1 MNIKSNILFRIYL
14 IGALCC
20 LFGIA
25 VLGKV
30 YQIQNDKVHNWKR
43 LADSL
48 TTNVFDI
55 PAERGNIYS
64 ADDKLLATSVPYF
77 ELHIDFAS
85 KAMKDEIFKRNVD
98 SLAYYMWKNFNQSS
112 VEEYKRQLIKARK
125 QKKRYFAL
133 CAKAD
138 YTLLKQISTLETNI

>member
-20 LFGIA
+20 IFGIA
-25 VLGKV
+25 VLSKA
-30 YQIQNDKVHNWKR
+30 YSIQTYKHGYWKS

-48 TTNVFDI
+48 TTSIFEI

-64 ADDKLLATSVPYF
+64 ADDKLLATSVPFF

-85 KAMKDEIFKRNVD
+85 KAMTNEVFKRNAD
-98 SLAYYMWKNFNQSS
+98 SLAFYMWKNFH
-112 VEEYKRQLIKARK
+112 E
-125 QKKRYFAL
+125 
-133 CAKAD
+133 
-138 YTLLKQISTLETNI
+138 

>member
-14 IGALCC
+14 IGGLCT
-20 LFGIA
+20 LFGVA

-30 YQIQNDKVHNWKR
+30 YQIQTYKHGYWKS

-48 TTNVFDI
+48 TTNYFDVT
-55 PAERGNIYS
+55 AERGNIYS

-85 KAMKDEIFKRNVD
+85 KAMTNEIFKRNVD
-98 SLAYYMWKNFNQSS
+98 SLAYYMWKNFNQNSIQG
-112 VEEYKRQLIKARK
+112 YR
-125 QKKRYFAL
+125 
-133 CAKAD
+133 
-138 YTLLKQISTLETNI
+138 